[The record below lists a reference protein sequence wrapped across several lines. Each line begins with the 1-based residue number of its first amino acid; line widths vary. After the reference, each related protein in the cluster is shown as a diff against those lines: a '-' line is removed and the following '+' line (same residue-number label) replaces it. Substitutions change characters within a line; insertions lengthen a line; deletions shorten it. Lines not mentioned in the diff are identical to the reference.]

1 MKKLFK
7 LLWKSILFSVCIV
20 VLIVGILLIREW
32 RCDYNQYWVDLNL
45 SENVD
50 VRWYYKKHEGAVY
63 NRAEHKIVEKGIDRV
78 VCPADGDSLTVFFRD
93 GLRGYLN
100 ANTGKVVIPEQ
111 YRRAWIF
118 SEGLAAV
125 VNESGKICFIN
136 KDNEAILSFD
146 ITYNPNKSA
155 DYLFHGGYCM
165 MTDSEG
171 KCGMIDTS
179 GHWVVAAEYDYI
191 WAPHHDKYRI
201 AKLDGKYGVFDKSFN
216 LIFPVVYDR
225 IEIADEESD
234 GALLTKDG
242 IKQQVA
248 FDGTIIQS
256 FVFDSTND
264 LYYTKSINPVVLSDG
279 DGSSS
284 LHTEV
289 TILSDYL
296 RYWIDGRCGVIHRTT
311 GEVIIPAL
319 YDDIDMSS
327 STLFEAELLNVDGSI
342 LFDTNGQRVE

>member
-7 LLWKSILFSVCIV
+7 LLWKSVLFSVCVI

-32 RCDYNQYWVDLNL
+32 HRDRNQYWTDMNL

-50 VRWYYKKHEGAVY
+50 VRWYYEKDDYRIY
-63 NRAEHKIVEKGIDRV
+63 NRTERKIVEKDVDRV
-78 VCPADGDSLTVFFRD
+78 VLPAHGDSLTVFFRK

-111 YRRAWIF
+111 YRRAWVF

-125 VNESGKICFIN
+125 ADESGKIRFIN
-136 KDNEAILSFD
+136 KDNEVVLSFD
-146 ITYNPNKSA
+146 HTYDPMTPV
-155 DYLFHGGYCM
+155 DYLFYGGYCM
-165 MTDSEG
+165 MPDDEG
-171 KCGMIDTS
+171 KCGMIDKS
-179 GHWVVAAEYDYI
+179 GHWVVEAEYDYI

-201 AKLDGKYGVFDKSFN
+201 AKLDGKYGVFDENFN

-248 FDGTIIQS
+248 FDGSIIQP
-256 FVFDSTND
+256 FVFDSTSD
-264 LYYTKSINPVVLSDG
+264 LYYTKGVNPVVQSDG
-279 DGSSS
+279 AGSSS

-296 RYWIDGRCGVIHRTT
+296 RYWIDGSCGVIHRTT

-319 YDDIDMSS
+319 YDDIDMPS
-327 STLFEAELLNVDGSI
+327 STLFEAELLDVDGSI
-342 LFDTNGQRVE
+342 LFDVSGQRIE